1 MKGIVRLHY
10 YISSLTCAD
19 SLITSIQL
27 IHKHLMITK
36 EVIDSI
42 YKQYK
47 SRPSSPDT
55 LNLGLLFQYAIDNH
69 AIFVDDGNL
78 VIDSVS
84 PDSPF
89 HTIPLSNIH
98 EIVEFE
104 NSIAVVLHSSIIFLN
119 KHDDA
124 VHVHLRM
131 QKPSLLDRAKDK
143 IRRH

>member
-1 MKGIVRLHY
+1 
-10 YISSLTCAD
+10 
-19 SLITSIQL
+19 
-27 IHKHLMITK
+27 MITK

-47 SRPSSPDT
+47 SRPSTPDS
-55 LNLGLLFQYAIDNH
+55 LNLGLLFEYAIDHH
-69 AIFVDDGNL
+69 AIFIDDGKL

-89 HTIPLSNIH
+89 HSIPLHHIH

-104 NSIAVVLHSSIIFLN
+104 NSIAIVLHSSIIFLN
-119 KHDDA
+119 KHDDT

-131 QKPSLLDRAKDK
+131 QKPSLLERARNK
-143 IRRH
+143 IMRHGDEDDF